1 MRPGLSM
8 EVTIDHN
15 MCVPESCCPR
25 LYPLSML
32 SVYRR
37 AGALVKRYHKGL
49 LGAPWASP
57 PPRLNVVLSS
67 PRRYAVLIIRLW
79 QPRCARMVVS
89 TSRGTPAKEHAALT
103 PLWLIVS
110 YTLVAS
116 KKTWKLLLPVLRACH
131 WVVHARSVAHSGA
144 PPCMKPNTLSA
155 ISPLSCSTC
164 IIRAFRMLSTILKIG
179 SRRVIGL
186 IL

>member
-1 MRPGLSM
+1 MPEQEQACRSRIADLGMKLHSSMALASEEFWNMRPGLSM

-37 AGALVKRYHKGL
+37 AGALVKRYHRGL

-79 QPRCARMVVS
+79 PPR
-89 TSRGTPAKEHAALT
+89 
-103 PLWLIVS
+103 
-110 YTLVAS
+110 
-116 KKTWKLLLPVLRACH
+116 
-131 WVVHARSVAHSGA
+131 
-144 PPCMKPNTLSA
+144 
-155 ISPLSCSTC
+155 
-164 IIRAFRMLSTILKIG
+164 
-179 SRRVIGL
+179 
-186 IL
+186 